1 VKAMAIKTNMINL
14 SQHTQSS
21 SKTKLEYLPPNSIV
35 LDLPFVLTLDKKL
48 TMNMPYL
55 LLEGNH
61 SIAVRLL
68 EVSDADAVVY
78 LRVQEL
84 QSLKTYVLSWN
95 LNYEGSYWIWSLA
108 DLDTLQKLS

>member
-1 VKAMAIKTNMINL
+1 MAIKTNMVNL
-14 SQHTQSS
+14 SQHTQNSS
-21 SKTKLEYLPPNSIV
+21 NTKLEYLPPNSIV
-35 LDLPFVLTLDKKL
+35 LDLPFVLTLNKKL
-48 TMNMPYL
+48 TINMPYL

-95 LNYEGSYWIWSLA
+95 LNYEGSYWLWSLA
-108 DLDTLQKLS
+108 DLSTLSEQMYTN